1 MSGGSP
7 PQQALQSSIVG
18 ESESVELEM
27 TPVSESP
34 HLKQFT
40 RNIVKKKT
48 FVFIFLFFK
57 GVEGGETGGKTEGVS
72 LPSNE
77 KNNRF

>member
-40 RNIVKKKT
+40 RNIVKKKNICVY
-48 FVFIFLFFK
+48 FFILQ
-57 GVEGGETGGKTEGVS
+57 GGGGGG
-72 LPSNE
+72 NGR
-77 KNNRF
+77 KNGRSFSTI